1 MRKRKTYA
9 DTLKKRLAKLRD
21 VMDRKARGE
30 EINLFVATGLRDWDA
45 NGGLER
51 GILTVI
57 GAATGDGKSFVKLHL
72 AVAAAKA
79 GLRVLML
86 DFEDPGD
93 KTADRTFSAET
104 GLNNRSIGKLSINEF
119 EYEQLDRALAESQW
133 AERIEHHTGLVEV
146 SVCLELM
153 KSEKW
158 DLVLVDYAQCFPE
171 TANATMEQTIRRF
184 SWDANVIAQ
193 EQNAAVV
200 VFSQLKAEVEINGK
214 RRFENARFKDPTAC
228 DVSGYCPTGLT
239 DIAWAKAMADQ
250 AKCLLYIWR
259 PGRIAKKLT
268 GSSKIKDNRMK
279 LIAGK
284 ANFAEENDLEFE
296 FDGATATIRDLPRA
310 A

>member
-1 MRKRKTYA
+1 
-9 DTLKKRLAKLRD
+9 
-21 VMDRKARGE
+21 MDRRARGE
-30 EINLFVATGLRDWDA
+30 DIQLFVRTGLRDWDA

-79 GLRVLML
+79 GLRVLMC

-104 GLNNRSIGKLSINEF
+104 GLNNRSIGTLSVNEF
-119 EYEQLDRALAESQW
+119 EYEQLERALEVTERW
-133 AERIEHHTGLVEV
+133 AHNIEHHTGLVDTE
-146 SVCLELM
+146 SCLELM
-153 KSEKW
+153 QSDGEDGRPW
-158 DLVLVDYAQCFPE
+158 DLILIDYAQCFPE
-171 TANATMEQTIRRF
+171 AKEKTMEQTIRKF

-193 EQNAAVV
+193 NQNAAVV
-200 VFSQLKAEVEINGK
+200 VFSQVKGEVEDRGRK
-214 RRFENARFKDPTAC
+214 RFDNARFRDPTAC
-228 DVSGYCPTGLT
+228 DVSGYCPSGLT
-239 DIAWAKAMADQ
+239 DVAWAKAMADQ

-268 GSSKIKDNRMK
+268 GSTKIKDNRMK

-284 ANFAEENDLEFE
+284 ANFAEETDLEFE
-296 FDGATATIRDLPRA
+296 FDGATATIRDLPVKA